1 MEIAF
6 LGLGRMGRELVAHII
21 RAGHHVT
28 VWNRSPRATA
38 QIATGEVVGAETA
51 AAATAGAEIVVT
63 TLFGPDAV
71 KEVIIEPNVPFASDA
86 LWIDVTT
93 IAPEDATAFAAWAG
107 ERGVTYVHSPVVG
120 SLIPARTGTLGVLVG
135 GSARGVEAALP
146 IVSLWADP
154 QRLHMFDSPAK
165 AAASKLVANLA
176 VATTMQGL
184 TEALSLGHGGGLT
197 TEQVL
202 TQLLDKTP
210 LQTIAILKGDA
221 VRSGTFTDTQ
231 FSANALAKDA
241 GLMLRTAEGPLPS
254 LSVAYE
260 ALAEAQAVGLGEND
274 FSVIA
279 RRVR

>member
-6 LGLGRMGRELVAHII
+6 LGLGRMGRELVAHVIK
-21 RAGHHVT
+21 AGHHVT

-38 QIATGEVVGAETA
+38 QIATGGVVAAETA
-51 AAATAGAEIVVT
+51 ATAVAHAEIVVT

-71 KEVIIEPNVPFASDA
+71 REVIIEPDVAFAGGA

-93 IAPEDATAFAAWAG
+93 IAPADATAFAAWAE

-120 SLIPARTGTLGVLVG
+120 SLVPARAGTLGVLVG
-135 GSARGVEAALP
+135 SSLRGVEAALP
-146 IVSLWADP
+146 IVTLWADP
-154 QRLHMFDSPAK
+154 QRLHTFDAPAK

-176 VATTMQGL
+176 VATTMQAFA
-184 TEALSLGHGGGLT
+184 EALSLGHGGGLT
-197 TEQVL
+197 TDEVL

-221 VRSGTFTDTQ
+221 VRSGAFVDTQ

-241 GLMLRTAEGPLPS
+241 ALMLRTAEGPLPS

-260 ALAEAQAVGLGEND
+260 ALAEAQAAGLGEYD

-279 RRVR
+279 KRAR